1 MLKWNW
7 WSFYWIVLWFGL
19 GFLGPELW
27 ALWRYPQNTL
37 SYQVW
42 HLEGMG
48 LKGLAQN
55 PLHWTFAQYAMFC
68 GVVWLVGH
76 FTDGLWR

>member
-1 MLKWNW
+1 MLKWNG
-7 WSFYWIVLWFGL
+7 WSFYWIVVWFGVL
-19 GFLGPELW
+19 FLGPELY
-27 ALWRYPQNTL
+27 AIFTNPKNTL

-55 PLHWTFAQYAMFC
+55 PLNWSFGHYVVFAGM
-68 GVVWLVGH
+68 VWLIGH
-76 FTDGLWR
+76 FVFDLWR